1 MKLIP
6 AYLFLTI
13 TPPAFNSGVG
23 KSCSSLSACAS
34 PVSLTTA
41 AYDGMKV
48 LCEMVYIVKKRYGY
62 WL

>member
-41 AYDGMKV
+41 AYDGMNV
-48 LCEMVYIVKKRYGY
+48 LCEMGY
-62 WL
+62 V